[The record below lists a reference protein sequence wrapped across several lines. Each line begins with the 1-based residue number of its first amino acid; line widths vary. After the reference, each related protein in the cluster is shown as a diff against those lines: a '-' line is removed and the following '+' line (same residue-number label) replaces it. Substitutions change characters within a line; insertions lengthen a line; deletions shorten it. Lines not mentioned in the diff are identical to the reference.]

1 MKRFIFLMLMGLSFN
16 ALAHDDGGKLDLEIS
31 AANYF
36 MVNCSSDSDRMYFK
50 ISTPVTKPLLSAQ
63 IIKGD
68 FATNIPVSR
77 GGVEIMQGGGY
88 YKIIISKNG
97 TGVVG
102 YSFEYHCEN
111 GGEHT
116 ETSINQLQ

>member
-16 ALAHDDGGKLDLEIS
+16 SFAHDDGGKLDAEIS
-31 AANYF
+31 ATNYF
-36 MVNCSSDSDRMYFK
+36 IVNCSADSDRMYFK
-50 ISTPVTKPLLSAQ
+50 ISSSSTKPLLSAQ
-63 IIKGD
+63 IVKGN
-68 FATNIPVSR
+68 FATNIPASR
-77 GGVEIMQGGGY
+77 GGVEIMQGGGD
-88 YKIIISKNG
+88 YKIIVSKNG
-97 TGVVG
+97 IGAIG